1 MKKNI
6 ISMAAAMAVLSA
18 CGPGVPQL
26 GKSSLDEVIGAM
38 TLEEKAHLVVG
49 TGMAGFSG
57 DSAVI
62 GATRKLVPGAA
73 GTTYPIERLGIPAV
87 VLADGPAGLRIDPKR
102 EGDSATYYCTHFPI
116 GTLLASTWDQELV
129 ESVGQS
135 IGNEVLEYGADVLL
149 APALNIHRN
158 PLCGRNFEYYSEDP
172 LVSGKIA
179 AAYVRGVQS
188 NGVGTSI
195 KHFAVNNQ
203 ETNRMATDAH
213 VSPRALRE
221 IYLKGFEIAVKE
233 SAPWT
238 VMSSYNYLNGVYT
251 SENKELQTTML
262 RDEWG
267 FKGMVMTDWFGGKD
281 AVAQMVAGNDMLQ
294 PGLPKQYEAIVKGVQ
309 DGALDEAILN
319 QNVKRILEMILQ
331 TPHFKGYKYSNKPDL
346 KAYAAVTRQSATEG
360 MVLLKNDNGA
370 LPLAADVKNVAL
382 FGCTSYDFIAGGT
395 GSGNVNRAYTVS
407 LLDGLKNAGYV
418 VDEALKNSYEAYL
431 KAEKERLAKDKKEW
445 FMPDE
450 RPAEMAVSAQVIR
463 EQVAKAD
470 VALVTLGR
478 TSGEFLDRMV
488 ADFNLTKEE
497 QNMLKAVSDAF
508 HAAGKKVVVVLNIGG
523 VIETA
528 SWKSAPDAI
537 LCAWQAGQEGG
548 NSVADV
554 LSGKASP
561 SGKLTMTFPVKFE
574 DAASSDNFPIDMRVS
589 TDLMNK
595 GGKKNDVKN
604 VDYTNYEEDIYVG
617 YRYFDTF
624 GKQVSYPFGYGL
636 SYTTFAYDKAAVK
649 ADNGVYTVSVEVK
662 NTGKVAGKEVVQLY
676 VSAPDVA
683 ANKPE
688 KELKALAKTGKPI
701 ILVLNEGRPR
711 LIADIE
717 PLAKAVVNT
726 MLPGNY
732 GGDALANLIAGD
744 ANFSGKMPFTYP
756 KEINSLI
763 TYDYKPCEHIGKQME
778 GAYNYDAQVSVQWAF
793 GYGLSY
799 TTFAYSNLKVDKS
812 DFTADDV
819 LTFTVDVKNTGD
831 RVGKESVLLFSS
843 DLVAS
848 LTPDTRRLRAF
859 EKVELKPG
867 ETKTVTLKLK
877 GSDLAFVGY
886 DGKWILEK
894 GDFRIQTGDQTVN
907 VVCTDTKK
915 WETPNK

>member
-331 TPHFKGYKYSNKPDL
+331 TPRFKGYEYSNKPDL
-346 KAYAAVTRQSATEG
+346 KAHAAVTRQSATEG

-431 KAEKERLAKDKKEW
+431 KAEKERLSKDKKEW
-445 FMPDE
+445 FMPDT

-463 EQVAKAD
+463 EQAAKAD

-649 ADNGVYTVSVEVK
+649 ADNGVYIVSVEVK

-688 KELKALAKTGKPI
+688 KELKAFAKTK
-701 ILVLNEGRPR
+701 
-711 LIADIE
+711 
-717 PLAKAVVNT
+717 
-726 MLPGNY
+726 
-732 GGDALANLIAGD
+732 
-744 ANFSGKMPFTYP
+744 
-756 KEINSLI
+756 
-763 TYDYKPCEHIGKQME
+763 
-778 GAYNYDAQVSVQWAF
+778 
-793 GYGLSY
+793 
-799 TTFAYSNLKVDKS
+799 
-812 DFTADDV
+812 
-819 LTFTVDVKNTGD
+819 
-831 RVGKESVLLFSS
+831 
-843 DLVAS
+843 
-848 LTPDTRRLRAF
+848 
-859 EKVELKPG
+859 ELKPG
-867 ETKTVTLKLK
+867 EAVVVTLKVNAD
-877 GSDLAFVGY
+877 DLASYDEAASAWVVTPGNYKFLVGASSR
-886 DGKWILEK
+886 DIKATLEAEVAAATQKTNNILKLQEPMSLLK
-894 GDFRIQTGDQTVN
+894 R
-907 VVCTDTKK
+907 
-915 WETPNK
+915 